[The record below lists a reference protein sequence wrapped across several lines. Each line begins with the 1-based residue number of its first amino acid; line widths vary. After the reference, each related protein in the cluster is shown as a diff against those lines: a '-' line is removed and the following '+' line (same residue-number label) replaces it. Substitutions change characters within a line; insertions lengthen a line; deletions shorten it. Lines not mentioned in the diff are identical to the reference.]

1 MTVITGTLTR
11 TVAVNA
17 AFLQEIKEDNRE
29 LRRLL
34 NLTGT
39 MFAISDAG
47 PVPTREIVD
56 MISELRDQMAMHF
69 SLEEAYGY
77 FDDAIN
83 IAPRLSERAD
93 SLRNEHRTLFLDL
106 CELVDEA
113 EQLLY
118 HEDTASTLARI
129 GLRFEAFRHQFQEHE
144 TREEELILQS
154 FDDDIGV
161 GD

>member
-1 MTVITGTLTR
+1 MAVATGTM
-11 TVAVNA
+11 AVNA

-39 MFAISDAG
+39 MLAVSDAG
-47 PVPTREIVD
+47 PVPTREVVN
-56 MISELRDQMAMHF
+56 MICQLRDQLAMHF

-83 IAPRLSERAD
+83 IEPRLSEAAEA
-93 SLRNEHRTLFLDL
+93 LRGEHETLFLDI
-106 CELVDEA
+106 CNLVDES

-118 HEDTASTLARI
+118 HENNSASLQRI
-129 GLRFEAFRHQFQEHE
+129 AQRFVTFRRRFQKHE
-144 TREEELILQS
+144 TREEELILAS